1 MTRLKKALSMEDW
14 LDRLETVIRDHHGD
28 GIVRLDVRG
37 LTTVA
42 DHFLIASGTSDRQLR
57 TLAERIREAAFEA
70 GRIVVGS
77 EGERTGGW
85 ILVDLDDVIVH
96 LMLPD
101 LRRLYQLEKLWGW
114 SEPVE
119 GLQPDG

>member
-1 MTRLKKALSMEDW
+1 MIHPKKTLSTAHW
-14 LDRLETVIRDHHGD
+14 LDLLETLIRDHHGHE
-28 GIVRLDVRG
+28 IVRLDVRG
-37 LTTVA
+37 LTTLA

-57 TLAERIREAAFEA
+57 TLAERIREAAREA
-70 GRIVVGS
+70 GRPVIGS

-101 LRRLYQLEKLWGW
+101 LRRFYQLEKLWGW